1 MDTKSTGVIVE
12 EYSQSEDCGKLFAA
26 MASAQAVM
34 GRADKDGKNPHYR
47 SRYATLTSVIEA
59 VRPVLAEHRLCVMQH
74 AHGPPQN
81 NGMVRLTTVIGHES
95 GQWTRSV
102 CSVPI
107 GKRNDSHALGSAISY
122 LRRYALASVACLV
135 QDDDDGNQVSHV
147 QRKSTPAP
155 ARSAAPAMSAKELE
169 QRINDC
175 EVSMPELLGWCEA
188 HGKGDPRSYP
198 RAKQA
203 QLLAWLEKGG
213 SNAVQQWAI
222 DNALGGGG
230 EG

>member
-1 MDTKSTGVIVE
+1 MYE
-12 EYSQSEDCGKLFAA
+12 QSEHVNELYKAL
-26 MASAQAVM
+26 ASAQAVL

-59 VRPVLAEHRLCVMQH
+59 VRPVFAEHGLSIMQH
-74 AHGPPQN
+74 PHHN
-81 NGMVRLTTVIGHES
+81 DGMVQLTTIIGHAS

-135 QDDDDGNQVSHV
+135 QDDDDGNRVSHV
-147 QRKSTPAP
+147 QRKTSPAP
-155 ARSAAPAMSAKELE
+155 QQTAAPAMSAKELE
-169 QRINDC
+169 ARVKDC
-175 EVSMPELLGWCEA
+175 EVSMPELLGWCWE

-213 SNAVQQWAI
+213 STAVQQWAI

>member
-1 MDTKSTGVIVE
+1 MYE
-12 EYSQSEDCGKLFAA
+12 QSEQVNELYKALAA
-26 MASAQAVM
+26 AQAVL

-59 VRPVLAEHRLCVMQH
+59 VRPVFAEHGLSIMQH
-74 AHGPPQN
+74 PHHN
-81 NGMVRLTTVIGHES
+81 DGMVQLTTIIGHAS
-95 GQWTRSV
+95 GQWARSV

-147 QRKSTPAP
+147 QRKSAPKPAP
-155 ARSAAPAMSAKELE
+155 APAPPMSAQAFKDAVADVEITIE
-169 QRINDC
+169 
-175 EVSMPELLGWCEA
+175 ELLGWCEA
-188 HGKGDPRSYP
+188 HGKGDPREYP
-198 RAKQA
+198 LSKQRM
-203 QLLAWLEKGG
+203 LFSWLEKK
-213 SNAVQQWAI
+213 SKVVQQWAI
-222 DNALGGGG
+222 DNALGGG

>member
-1 MDTKSTGVIVE
+1 MYE
-12 EYSQSEDCGKLFAA
+12 QSEHVNELYKAL
-26 MASAQAVM
+26 ASAQAVL

-59 VRPVLAEHRLCVMQH
+59 VRPVFAEHGLSIMQH
-74 AHGPPQN
+74 PHHN
-81 NGMVRLTTVIGHES
+81 DGMVQLTTIIGHAS

-155 ARSAAPAMSAKELE
+155 ARTAAPAMSAKQLE
-169 QRINDC
+169 GRINDC

>member
-1 MDTKSTGVIVE
+1 MYE
-12 EYSQSEDCGKLFAA
+12 QSEHVNELYKAL
-26 MASAQAVM
+26 ASAQAVL

-59 VRPVLAEHRLCVMQH
+59 VRPVFAEHGLSIMQH
-74 AHGPPQN
+74 PHHN
-81 NGMVRLTTVIGHES
+81 DGMVQLTTIIGHAS

-155 ARSAAPAMSAKELE
+155 ARTTAPAMSAKQLE
-169 QRINDC
+169 VRSNDC

>member
-1 MDTKSTGVIVE
+1 MYE
-12 EYSQSEDCGKLFAA
+12 QSEHVNELYKAL
-26 MASAQAVM
+26 ASAQAVL

-59 VRPVLAEHRLCVMQH
+59 VRPVFAEHGLSIMQH
-74 AHGPPQN
+74 PHHN
-81 NGMVRLTTVIGHES
+81 DGMVQLTTVIGHAS

-155 ARSAAPAMSAKELE
+155 ARAAAPALSAKELE
-169 QRINDC
+169 VRVNDC

>member
-1 MDTKSTGVIVE
+1 MYE
-12 EYSQSEDCGKLFAA
+12 QSEHVNELYKAL
-26 MASAQAVM
+26 ASAQAVL

-59 VRPVLAEHRLCVMQH
+59 VRPVFAEHGLSIMQH
-74 AHGPPQN
+74 PHHN
-81 NGMVRLTTVIGHES
+81 DGMVQLTTIIGHAS

-155 ARSAAPAMSAKELE
+155 ARTAAPAMSAKQLE
-169 QRINDC
+169 VRINDC